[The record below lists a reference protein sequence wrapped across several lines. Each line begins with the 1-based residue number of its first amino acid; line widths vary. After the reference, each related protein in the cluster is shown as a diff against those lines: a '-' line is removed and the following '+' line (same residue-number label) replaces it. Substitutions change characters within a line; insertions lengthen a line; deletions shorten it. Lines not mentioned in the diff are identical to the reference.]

1 MMRVLKIIFTA
12 LIVAV
17 RLYLVFKLFYY
28 LKVSFNNPEISLNE
42 AQWYVYALLLDLYIV
57 KILDNSNSDDIYS
70 KKE

>member
-42 AQWYVYALLLDLYIV
+42 AQWYVYALLLDLSIV
-57 KILDNSNSDDIYS
+57 KFLDNSNSDDIYS

>member
-28 LKVSFNNPEISLNE
+28 LKVSFNNPEISLND

>member
-1 MMRVLKIIFTA
+1 MIRVLKIIFTA

-28 LKVSFNNPEISLNE
+28 LKVSFNNPEISLND

>member
-1 MMRVLKIIFTA
+1 MIRLLKIILTT

-17 RLYLVFKLFYY
+17 RIYLVFKLFYC
-28 LKVSFNNPEISLNE
+28 LKVAFNQPEISLGE
-42 AQWYVYALLLDLYIV
+42 AQWYAYALLLDLYIV